1 LGGNYK
7 EINPMIR
14 NLKILIAAAMALA
27 AFGALS
33 ATAHAAEEFHCTVEP
48 CTATLSPD
56 LKEGDVLPNT
66 TAHHLF
72 IVTGVSGSAAFTCD
86 QLSGQATSAKKTA
99 TELTFTNLKYSNAA
113 GKTLCKIG
121 AAETVEV
128 NFTSCDYNFKALNG
142 KTSTAQVHVLC
153 TTAGDAIDISIK
165 GTLCL
170 QITPFTSTGIGY
182 HDAELPSGQKKNI
195 VTATANVAV
204 PLAALDLKNTANANC
219 NPLTTIGTLT
229 GADYTTGNTLVTGE
243 TDPGGVMAEAW
254 FE

>member
-1 LGGNYK
+1 
-7 EINPMIR
+7 MIR
-14 NLKILIAAAMALA
+14 NLKILIAAATALA

-48 CTATLSPD
+48 CTATLLPD
-56 LKEGDVLPNT
+56 LKEGEPLPST
-66 TAHHLF
+66 TAHNNL
-72 IVTGVSGSAAFTCD
+72 VLKGATGSASFTCD

-99 TELTFTNLKYSNAA
+99 TELTFTNLKYGNAA

-121 AAETVEV
+121 AAETIEI

-142 KTSTAQVHVLC
+142 SKSTAQIHVLC
-153 TTAGDAIDISIK
+153 STAGDGIDITIK

-170 QITPFTSTGIGY
+170 QITPFTSTGLGY
-182 HDAELPSGQKKNI
+182 HDALLPAGQKKNI
-195 VTATANVAV
+195 VTATAKVPV

-219 NPLTTIGTLT
+219 APLNTLGALT
-229 GADYTTGNTLVTGE
+229 GAEYGTGNTLVTVE

>member
-1 LGGNYK
+1 
-7 EINPMIR
+7 MIR
-14 NLKILIAAAMALA
+14 NLKVLIAAAMALA

-33 ATAHAAEEFHCTVEP
+33 ATAHAAEEFHCSVEP
-48 CTATLSPD
+48 CTATLLPD
-56 LKEGDVLPNT
+56 LKAGEVLPSA
-66 TAHHLF
+66 TAHHVF
-72 IVTGVSGSAAFTCD
+72 VVKGATGSAAFTCD

-99 TELTFTNLKYSNAA
+99 TELTFTNLNYTNAA

-142 KTSTAQVHVLC
+142 KASTAQVHVLC

-182 HDAELPSGQKKNI
+182 HDAELPAGQKKNI
-195 VTATANVAV
+195 VTATAKVAL
-204 PLAALDLKNTANANC
+204 PLAALDLKNTANVNC
-219 NPLTTIGTLT
+219 AALNTIGALT
-229 GADYTTGNTLVTGE
+229 GSEYTTGNTLVTGE